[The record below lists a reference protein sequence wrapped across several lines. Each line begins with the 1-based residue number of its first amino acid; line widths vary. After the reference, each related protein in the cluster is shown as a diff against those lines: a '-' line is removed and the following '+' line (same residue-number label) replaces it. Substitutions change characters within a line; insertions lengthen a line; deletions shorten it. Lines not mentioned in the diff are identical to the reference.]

1 MKSKAFSWVVL
12 LFALVSASP
21 AFAAL
26 ITYTATLDGPSE
38 SPVNASP
45 GTGSASVDI
54 DTVLNTMRV
63 QASFSGLLGNTTA
76 SHIHAPT
83 AVAGTGTAGI
93 ATTTPT
99 FTGFPLGVTAGS
111 YDHLFD
117 LTLVS
122 SYNPSFI
129 TAHGGTVASAEI
141 DLLAYLADGKA
152 YLNIHTNVFPGGE
165 IRGFLTST
173 SVPEPSTML
182 LLGSGIIVLIGS
194 RKKFN
199 K

>member
-152 YLNIHTNVFPGGE
+152 YFNIHTNVFPGGE